1 MRGLGDGGRRAAY
14 GEGKMVSRREFVQA
28 VPFGALSLAAAG
40 LSWTPAQANAAGRS
54 PKNIPPDR
62 VVSLRGDSLFTKP
75 GEYPAKLASAVG
87 DGHDVGDFYL
97 VDGAVTALEAKF
109 AALLGK
115 EDAAFMPTGT
125 MANQIAIRLL
135 SKDHSR
141 VLLQKESHVYRDEAD
156 AVAVMSSINP
166 VPVDGG
172 ASDAWYDGI
181 AAAFAQSAEKPYPID
196 VGAVSIESPVRRLD
210 GAAVSQETVSKIG
223 ELARSKGA
231 GMHLDGARLLLMYGS
246 TDFDARR
253 YCAPFDSVYVSLY
266 KYLGA
271 PFGAILA
278 GSKDFVAKARQAR
291 HVFGGA
297 IFHGWMA
304 AAIAEKT
311 LDGFDQ
317 RFTRVREAGE
327 KLLDLL
333 AAMPGI
339 EVRRV
344 PNGTNIAWLKLDEHV
359 ATGLKER
366 LAKIDVVTGD
376 VIDGGLPLTFNE
388 TILRKPVA
396 TIAAAFAP
404 PKSA

>member
-1 MRGLGDGGRRAAY
+1 MAVVGPRTGR
-14 GEGKMVSRREFVQA
+14 EQMVSRREFVQA

-40 LSWTPAQANAAGRS
+40 TPWAPARAAAAGRAA
-54 PKNIPPDR
+54 KDIPSDR
-62 VVSLRGDSLFTKP
+62 IVSLRGDSVFTKP
-75 GEYPAKLASAVG
+75 GEYPAKLARIVG
-87 DGHDVGDFYL
+87 DGHDIGDIYL
-97 VDGAVTALEAKF
+97 MEGAVASLEAKF

-172 ASDAWYDGI
+172 ASDALYDGI
-181 AAAFAQSAEKPYPID
+181 AAAFSQSAEKPYPIE

-210 GAAVSQETVSKIG
+210 GAAVSQETVTKVG

-246 TDFDARR
+246 KDFDVKR

-271 PFGAILA
+271 PFGAMLA

-304 AAIAEKT
+304 AAIASNT
-311 LDGFDQ
+311 LDGFDR
-317 RFTRVREAGE
+317 RFARVREEGE
-327 KLLDLL
+327 KLLGLL
-333 AAMPGI
+333 AAIPGI
-339 EVRRV
+339 DVHRV
-344 PNGTNIAWLKLDEHV
+344 PNGTNIAFLKLDERV

-366 LAKIDVVTGD
+366 LSKVDVVTGD
-376 VIDGGLPLTFNE
+376 VIDGRLPLTFNE
-388 TILRKPVA
+388 TLLRKPVA